1 MPQRFTIKQI
11 AAQAGI
17 STATVD
23 RVLNDRKGVHA
34 QTRLRVSHAIAE
46 LERRAAASLA
56 IGWNLYV
63 DVILHSP
70 RRFSSLVQAAVERAM
85 ADLDPFRV
93 SARFHLHEDIGTGEL
108 VRLIETRAADRL
120 T

>member
-1 MPQRFTIKQI
+1 MVSLSRKDFLICGKFDTRTASGIDQDHIKNPSTGRMAQRFTVKQI

-23 RVLNDRKGVHA
+23 RVLNERSGVHE
-34 QTRLRVSHAIAE
+34 QTRLRVQHAISE

-63 DVILHSP
+63 DVIMH
-70 RRFSSLVQAAVERAM
+70 
-85 ADLDPFRV
+85 
-93 SARFHLHEDIGTGEL
+93 
-108 VRLIETRAADRL
+108 
-120 T
+120 

>member
-1 MPQRFTIKQI
+1 MKQI

-23 RVLNDRKGVHA
+23 RVLNHRPGVHA
-34 QTRLRVSHAIAE
+34 QTRLRVAYAISE

-63 DVILHSP
+63 DVIMHSP
-70 RRFSSLVQAAVERAM
+70 RRFTTLVQAAVERAM

-93 SARFHLHEDIGTGEL
+93 SARFHLHEDIKPAKLARSTF
-108 VRLIETRAADRL
+108 DRMISL
-120 T
+120 KWPLR

>member
-1 MPQRFTIKQI
+1 MPQRFTVKQI

-23 RVLNDRKGVHA
+23 RVLNRRPGVHA
-34 QTRLRVSHAIAE
+34 QTQLRVEHAVAE

-63 DVILHSP
+63 DVIMHSP
-70 RRFSSLVQAAVERAM
+70 VRFTTLVRTALERAM

-93 SARFHLHEDIGTGEL
+93 SARFHLHEDIATADL
-108 VRLIETRAADRL
+108 VKLI
-120 T
+120 